1 MDERDY
7 KAMND
12 ELKSAE
18 ELANNWA
25 DEYYERESERTSI
38 IMEKDEWLNRRYNFL
53 TGYNRCKEDFKK
65 QLKEKEQE
73 SIMLEKM
80 CNRAQ
85 DHAEQLLKQLT
96 KSNEMAERLAEELEY
111 WDEFND
117 VLTEYK
123 NSKK

>member
-53 TGYNRCKEDFKK
+53 TGYNRCKEDLKK
-65 QLKEKEQE
+65 QLKEKEE
-73 SIMLEKM
+73 E
-80 CNRAQ
+80 
-85 DHAEQLLKQLT
+85 LT
-96 KSNEMAERLAEELEY
+96 KSNEMNERLADALIDIKNWDDRMEDKWEDQGLRAISALKEY
-111 WDEFND
+111 Q
-117 VLTEYK
+117 